1 MSIKYMSVTIR
12 VYLYTVPSQV
22 TGLQVENL
30 HSTCSLQVSWQ
41 EALGIADRYNLQ
53 VLDNRGSLV
62 TNCSQPTGQTSYRFD
77 GLIPG
82 KKYRVLV
89 QTISGGVHSLGVS
102 AEARTRKTFIQQ
114 CQDINK
120 HRGDEQGVL

>member
-1 MSIKYMSVTIR
+1 MTVR
-12 VYLYTVPSQV
+12 VYLCAVPSQV

-53 VLDNRGSLV
+53 VLDSRGSLV
-62 TNCSQPTGQTSYRFD
+62 RNISQPTRHTRYRFD
-77 GLIPG
+77 NLTPG

-89 QTISGGVHSLGVS
+89 QTTSDGVNSLGVS
-102 AEARTRKTFIQQ
+102 AEARTRKIFIPHK
-114 CQDINK
+114 ISTK
-120 HRGDEQGVL
+120 KSW